1 MKARLSRRRLLEG
14 ACAVAGAAAVGATTM
29 DAAEARAAVAGHRF
43 RYCLNTA
50 TLRGQRLGLVQE
62 IEVTAGGGYDGIEPW
77 TGSIHRYVQS
87 GGSLKDL
94 RKRCEDLGLTVC
106 SAIGFSQWVVDDDGR
121 RAKGIEQLRR
131 DMDVLARIGGTHI
144 AAAPAGANRR
154 GATLDLDRAAER
166 YRAILELGRRSG
178 VIPQIEVWG
187 TSANLSHVA
196 EAIYVAA
203 KAAHPDACVLAD
215 AFHMYKGGV
224 EAATLRLLGRH
235 AVHCFHMN
243 DYPAEP
249 PREQIRDS
257 QRIWPG
263 DGIAPLKE
271 ILRYFAENHCR
282 VVLSLELFNPT
293 YWRMPAGEA
302 AKTGL
307 AKMKAVVKAAGLA

>member
-1 MKARLSRRRLLEG
+1 MHHR
-14 ACAVAGAAAVGATTM
+14 AGTFAHVLTILAVGFCASSAFCQAT
-29 DAAEARAAVAGHRF
+29 
-43 RYCLNTA
+43 N
-50 TLRGQRLGLVQE
+50 GQS
-62 IEVTAGGGYDGIEPW
+62 D
-77 TGSIHRYVQS
+77 
-87 GGSLKDL
+87 
-94 RKRCEDLGLTVC
+94 
-106 SAIGFSQWVVDDDGR
+106 R
-121 RAKGIEQLRR
+121 RAEILKRLDRNG
-131 DMDVLARIGGTHI
+131 DGVLQPEEVPRQAR
-144 AAAPAGANRR
+144 PN
-154 GATLDLDRAAER
+154 LDRAAER